1 MNLEKIAGFITPLL
15 LVALMGLIMIAYGFV
30 KPSQENNVLQFI
42 FGIPVLLGAIGL
54 HYIVRRAS
62 KGNVLRI
69 WIVEAIIVGFMVLV
83 FLRS

>member
-62 KGNVLRI
+62 NGNVLRI